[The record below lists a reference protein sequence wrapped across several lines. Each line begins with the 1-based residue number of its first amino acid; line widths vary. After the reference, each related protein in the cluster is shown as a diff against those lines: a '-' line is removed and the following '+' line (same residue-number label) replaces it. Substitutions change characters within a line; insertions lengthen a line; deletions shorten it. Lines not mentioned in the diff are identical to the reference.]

1 MQRGARPSPLCLD
14 HRVLPTLTHLPEAD
28 LVRACRAG
36 QRAAQHELYRRYA
49 RAMFGTC
56 QRMCRSREDAEDCLQ
71 QAFSDVFRRLDGF
84 RGEATVGAWIKRIV
98 VNTCLTHLKRG
109 GPRVIALEDAG
120 AAYAKTVNAAAPPA
134 EPDAAAE
141 IARVRAAVATL
152 PDGFRAVLTL
162 YLFEGYDHGEI
173 AAVLGISEQTSKSQY
188 SRARKRLRE
197 RLAPNQAT

>member
-1 MQRGARPSPLCLD
+1 M
-14 HRVLPTLTHLPEAD
+14 THLPEAD
-28 LVRACRAG
+28 LVRECRAG
-36 QRAAQHELYRRYA
+36 RRAAQYELYRRYA

-84 RGEATVGAWIKRIV
+84 RAEATVGAWIKRIV

-109 GPRVIALEDAG
+109 GLRVVSLEDAG
-120 AAYAKTVNAAAPPA
+120 GAYAKTDNAAAAPA
-134 EPDAAAE
+134 GSAGDVDPGDVDPGADAAAE

-152 PDGFRAVLTL
+152 PDGFRTVLTL

-173 AAVLGISEQTSKSQY
+173 AEVLGISEQTSKSQY

-197 RLAPNQAT
+197 RLTPNPTK